1 VNGNLIFN
9 NGIFN
14 DDIKGKRI
22 TFNR

>member
-1 VNGNLIFN
+1 VNGNLIYN

-14 DDIKGKRI
+14 DEIKGKRI